1 MPEPNLCRHCLCAME
16 EGETVCPVCGKKL
29 KKGELCGCHKP
40 ATDPRWDK
48 LKKLLEDEESGDEK

>member
-1 MPEPNLCRHCLCAME
+1 MLYVTGDTHGDYERF
-16 EGETVCPVCGKKL
+16 TSSKIKKL